1 MRTSKQV
8 TVICDSGHSNSS
20 SNLDVTKSM
29 MRSTVVECKCNN
41 EETIMRTSK
50 QVTVICDSGHSNSS
64 SNLDVTKSM
73 MRSTVVQ
80 NDTTSE
86 NIGKTGKRGYQH
98 VYKSR
103 KKSSITTQEA
113 YKKAIEN
120 GKPKS
125 VYAKKRNYLKKK
137 RLDSLMQVS
146 SSHEHSL
153 GKALLQNSCKP
164 LFYSGAEMENSTRLR
179 KRIGDAH
186 MLFAIND
193 LKVIDTMSG
202 ARLTLPSGDNV
213 FTLIPRPY
221 VVEKLTRVNQTI
233 EALHALE
240 DAESK
245 AEVRGIKRV
254 PVAEDNGKY
263 TTVGLKPNRGS
274 TGIIE
279 SWPKRLSDWSKTQ
292 IRDLMK
298 RCHEVAKGF
307 IPGNDLRG
315 LRSAQWF
322 ADWPSMVGMPSEPI
336 WGSLACGKNY
346 CLNSHTDEDFFYSL
360 TTIVSQHGLQPG
372 RFDKYRLDAEVTNYF
387 AFAEQGV
394 AVALRPGDML
404 LFNPLYQH
412 CLTSRTLQY
421 QEKDVFCVSLYLKTA
436 VVGGNNNTK

>member
-20 SNLDVTKSM
+20 SNLDVTK
-29 MRSTVVECKCNN
+29 R
-41 EETIMRTSK
+41 
-50 QVTVICDSGHSNSS
+50 
-64 SNLDVTKSM
+64 M

-86 NIGKTGKRGYQH
+86 NIGKTGKRGFQH

-137 RLDSLMQVS
+137 RLLDSLMQVS
-146 SSHEHSL
+146 PSHEHSL

-164 LFYSGAEMENSTRLR
+164 LFFSGADMENSTRLR
-179 KRIGDAH
+179 KCIGDAH

-202 ARLTLPSGDNV
+202 ARLILPSGDNV

-279 SWPKRLSDWSKTQ
+279 SWRK
-292 IRDLMK
+292 
-298 RCHEVAKGF
+298 H
-307 IPGNDLRG
+307 
-315 LRSAQWF
+315 
-322 ADWPSMVGMPSEPI
+322 
-336 WGSLACGKNY
+336 
-346 CLNSHTDEDFFYSL
+346 
-360 TTIVSQHGLQPG
+360 
-372 RFDKYRLDAEVTNYF
+372 
-387 AFAEQGV
+387 
-394 AVALRPGDML
+394 
-404 LFNPLYQH
+404 
-412 CLTSRTLQY
+412 
-421 QEKDVFCVSLYLKTA
+421 
-436 VVGGNNNTK
+436 